1 MKLTCIEVAFCV
13 SFSRLF
19 TFFSQITAKSHHSGL
34 FMLDFTPHSRQF
46 TQTPVLKT
54 TDAVMLRV
62 GNTLLYKNIDFM
74 PSGKQSCCF
83 LLCGLW
89 HGAAWTFVV
98 WGLFHGTL
106 MMIERVGLQRILT
119 RLPPPVSI
127 TYTLVVV
134 LIGERTLLTLI
145 RE

>member
-34 FMLDFTPHSRQF
+34 FMLNFTPHSRQF

-74 PSGKQSCCF
+74 PSGKQSCCWRGPGF
-83 LLCGLW
+83 RHQVCSGWSHHFIQVSEYLPDHNRVFNTSNDPDVTAAFTAGFYVNVENPLQPLCPG
-89 HGAAWTFVV
+89 H
-98 WGLFHGTL
+98 
-106 MMIERVGLQRILT
+106 
-119 RLPPPVSI
+119 
-127 TYTLVVV
+127 
-134 LIGERTLLTLI
+134 
-145 RE
+145 